1 MHIDAHLDIDLVAVE
16 QADQITVLL
25 ELLAPK
31 GPAAGERPPATV
43 QVVLDRS
50 GSMDVGER
58 LPAARSALKA
68 LVDRLDPRDA
78 FGLVAFDDQVEI
90 AVPAG
95 PVADKPAIHAAI
107 DALYARGS
115 TNLSAG
121 LLRGVQEARRS
132 AGGGGATLLLV
143 SDGMANEG
151 VVEPERLE
159 AVAVTAQRAGVT
171 VSTIGVGLGYDE
183 TVLAAV
189 ARGGQGNHVFA
200 EDADSAA
207 GAVAGEV
214 DGLLSKAVQAASL
227 LIRPTSDVQSVVL
240 FNDLPAQAVDGGI
253 MVELGDLWAGEQRT
267 LLLGLG
273 VPAIATLGLAQVAS
287 LELRYVALPDLSEQT
302 VTLPVSVNVVPGDE
316 AAGRAPDPKVRT
328 ELLFQ
333 QAQEAKRRAADA
345 IARGDEGVALQMLA
359 DAGESLAG
367 VDDAERGVLL
377 DLAAD
382 ITAGGA
388 PRAAKRSRM
397 DHHRKSRK
405 RGRGD

>member
-16 QADQITVLL
+16 QADHITVLL
-25 ELLAPK
+25 ELLAPT

-50 GSMDVGER
+50 GSMDMGER

-107 DALYARGS
+107 DALSARGS

-121 LLRGVQEARRS
+121 LLRGIQEARRA
-132 AGGGGATLLLV
+132 AGPGGATLLLV

-159 AVAVTAQRAGVT
+159 AVAATAQRGGVT
-171 VSTIGVGLGYDE
+171 VSTIGVGLGYDD

-200 EDADSAA
+200 EDADGAA

-214 DGLLSKAVQAASL
+214 EGLLSKAVQAASL

-240 FNDLPAQAVDGGI
+240 FNDLPAQAVEGGI
-253 MVELGDLWAGEQRT
+253 MVELGDLWAGERRT
-267 LLLGLG
+267 LLVGLG
-273 VPAIATLGLAQVAS
+273 VPAIAALGLAQVAA
-287 LELRYVALPDLSEQT
+287 LELRYVALPGLSEQI

-316 AAGRAPDPKVRT
+316 AAGRVPDPKVRT

-359 DAGESLAG
+359 DAGQSLAG

-382 ITAGGA
+382 ITAGAA

-397 DHHRKSRK
+397 DHHLKSRK